1 MQAVYDLAAR
11 WADAGLLPAVFQHA
25 FMVRGLLA
33 ALIIGPLLGAVGT
46 LVVAKRLVFFTQTVG
61 HGALTGVA
69 LGLLL
74 GEPIGGTYAGL
85 YGFCLGVALV
95 MTYLRH
101 RVPASTDAIVGVV
114 LAQIL
119 GLGIIAMVLVTKQ
132 YNVHQVEAVLF
143 GSLIALTD
151 RDLLVLAGTALLS
164 AGVLAATFNPV
175 MLATFSPALAR
186 TRGIRPEVYEYV
198 FVAMATLVVVASLK
212 LVGAL
217 LVLVLI
223 VIPAATARA
232 LSRGLVGFFWC
243 SVGAAT
249 VSTVAGLMLSAWLP
263 IPTGAAI
270 VVAASALF
278 YLALPLRWLR
288 RA

>member
-1 MQAVYDLAAR
+1 MQAIYDLFAG
-11 WADAGLLPAVFQHA
+11 WAQAGFLPAVFQHA

-46 LVVAKRLVFFTQTVG
+46 LVVAKRLVFFTQTIG

-69 LGLLL
+69 LGLLI
-74 GEPIGGTYAGL
+74 GEPIGSTYVGL
-85 YGFCLGVALV
+85 YGFCLAVALV
-95 MTYLRH
+95 MTFLRH
-101 RVPASTDAIVGVV
+101 RMPASTDAIVGVV
-114 LAQIL
+114 LAQVL

-151 RDLLVLAGTALLS
+151 QDLAVLAGTALVS
-164 AGVLAATFNPV
+164 AVVLAMTFNPV
-175 MLATFSPALAR
+175 MLATFSPTLAR
-186 TRGIRPEVYEYV
+186 TRGIRPSAYEYV
-198 FVAMATLVVVASLK
+198 FVAMTTMVVVASLK

-232 LSRGLVGFFWC
+232 LARGLIGFFWL

-249 VSTVAGLMLSAWLP
+249 VSTLSGLMLSAWLP

-270 VVAASALF
+270 VVAASVLF
-278 YLALPLRWLR
+278 YATLPVRWLR
-288 RA
+288 R

>member
-1 MQAVYDLAAR
+1 MQAIYDMVAR
-11 WADAGLLPAVFQHA
+11 WAEAGHVPAVFQHA

-69 LGLLL
+69 LGLLI
-74 GEPIGGTYAGL
+74 GEPLGSTYAGL
-85 YGFCLGVALV
+85 YGFCLAVALA
-95 MTYLRH
+95 MTFLRH

-119 GLGIIAMVLVTKQ
+119 GLGIIAMVLVTRQ

-151 RDLLVLAGTALLS
+151 QDLAVLAGTALVS
-164 AGVLAATFNPV
+164 AVVLAMSFNAF
-175 MLATFSPALAR
+175 MLATFSPTLAR
-186 TRGIRPEVYEYV
+186 TRGIRPVICEYL
-198 FVAMATLVVVASLK
+198 FVAMATVVVVASLK

-223 VIPAATARA
+223 VLPAATARA
-232 LSRGLVGFFWC
+232 LARGLVGFFWV

-249 VSTVAGLMLSAWLP
+249 VSTLAGLMLSTWLP

-270 VVAASALF
+270 VVAASVLF

-288 RA
+288 QV